1 MVPLLAVILVVLQGK
16 HRQSTFGYSF
26 GILCSAVMWTMINII
41 VMPDF
46 ALSLVNFAKDSVR
59 TQTIFMA
66 CETVLFISA
75 GSSIL
80 FMSCIL
86 MIKI

>member
-1 MVPLLAVILVVLQGK
+1 
-16 HRQSTFGYSF
+16 
-26 GILCSAVMWTMINII
+26 
-41 VMPDF
+41 
-46 ALSLVNFAKDSVR
+46 VR